1 MDRLAHTLA
10 ASERT
15 AKTIGVMFL
24 DLDGFKMVNDTLGH
38 AAGDV
43 LLGEVAERL
52 TALLRPGDTIARFGG
67 DEFAILIDDIDGPA
81 RASHI
86 AQRLI
91 DELKLPFTL
100 EGREVFVAGS
110 IGITLPPRGRPVP
123 TAADLIREADTA
135 LYQAKD
141 AGRGRAIMY
150 DPSMM
155 RRAMDRLDL
164 ETDLRFALTRGE
176 LRLMYQPEVDL
187 ETGRIVGM
195 EALLRWDHPRRGQ
208 VSPTELIPIAEETG
222 MIVPIGWWVLDEA
235 CRQGLTWQ
243 LTATPEHPI
252 VMSVNISPRQFQEL
266 GFVERVAATLRE
278 TGLPA
283 RCLRLEITESML
295 MDETATTEE
304 TVRRLKGL
312 GVRVAIDDFGT
323 GYSSLSYLRRFAV
336 DTLKIDRS
344 FVAAL
349 DRDRGTDAI
358 VRAVMTLG
366 TSLGL
371 NVTAE
376 GIESSEQL
384 ALVRSIGCRQGQGF
398 FHSPPVSS
406 DAMTGCWPA
415 GRWWAWTGWR
425 AARRSL
431 VRTVRDDR
439 YTEDLSVRY

>member
-1 MDRLAHTLA
+1 M
-10 ASERT
+10 
-15 AKTIGVMFL
+15 
-24 DLDGFKMVNDTLGH
+24 
-38 AAGDV
+38 
-43 LLGEVAERL
+43 
-52 TALLRPGDTIARFGG
+52 
-67 DEFAILIDDIDGPA
+67 
-81 RASHI
+81 
-86 AQRLI
+86 
-91 DELKLPFTL
+91 
-100 EGREVFVAGS
+100 AGS
-110 IGITLPPRGRPVP
+110 IGITLPPRRPVP

-141 AGRGRAIMY
+141 AGRGRAIMF

-208 VSPTELIPIAEETG
+208 VSPLELIPIAEETG

-323 GYSSLSYLRRFAV
+323 GYSSLSYLRRFAW
-336 DTLKIDRS
+336 IRS
-344 FVAAL
+344 
-349 DRDRGTDAI
+349 
-358 VRAVMTLG
+358 
-366 TSLGL
+366 
-371 NVTAE
+371 
-376 GIESSEQL
+376 
-384 ALVRSIGCRQGQGF
+384 RS
-398 FHSPPVSS
+398 
-406 DAMTGCWPA
+406 
-415 GRWWAWTGWR
+415 
-425 AARRSL
+425 
-431 VRTVRDDR
+431 TVRLWPR
-439 YTEDLSVRY
+439 WTATAAPTPSCGR

>member
-1 MDRLAHTLA
+1 LA
-10 ASERT
+10 
-15 AKTIGVMFL
+15 
-24 DLDGFKMVNDTLGH
+24 
-38 AAGDV
+38 
-43 LLGEVAERL
+43 EVAQRL
-52 TALLRPGDTIARFGG
+52 TMLLRPGDTIARFGG

-81 RASHI
+81 RATHV

-110 IGITLPPRGRPVP
+110 IGITLPPAGRPVP
-123 TAADLIREADTA
+123 TAPDLIREADIA
-135 LYQAKD
+135 LYQAKE

-150 DPSMM
+150 DPGMM

-176 LRLMYQPEVDL
+176 LKLLYQPEVDL
-187 ETGRIVGM
+187 ESGQILGM
-195 EALLRWDHPRRGQ
+195 EALLRWDHPQRGRI
-208 VSPTELIPIAEETG
+208 SPTELIPIAEETG

-235 CRQGLTWQ
+235 CRQGLAWQ
-243 LTATPEHPI
+243 RPDDADQPL
-252 VMSVNISPRQFQEL
+252 VMSVNISPRQFQEP
-266 GFVERVAATLRE
+266 GFVERVGAALRE

-283 RCLRLEITESML
+283 RCLRLEITESTL

-304 TVRRLKGL
+304 TIRRLKAL
-312 GVRVAIDDFGT
+312 GVGVAIDDFGT

-366 TSLGL
+366 SSLGL
-371 NVTAE
+371 KVTAE
-376 GIESSEQL
+376 GIETSEHL

-398 FHSPPVSS
+398 YHSPPVTVEEM
-406 DAMTGCWPA
+406 AVLLA
-415 GRWWAWTGWR
+415 GGPLQGVSWVQKLG
-425 AARRSL
+425 AA
-431 VRTVRDDR
+431 
-439 YTEDLSVRY
+439 